1 MVDQLLQIAKENL
14 MTLNETVDVDGLP
27 APQVTVLLTANNS
40 VYVAVNDADGRICET
55 LKHESD
61 TKVVRMLTMW
71 KDGGVD
77 LSSYRF
83 RVALIEMNACN
94 TDTAII
100 LQGENGLHTK
110 TLGATMPKGEIG

>member
-1 MVDQLLQIAKENL
+1 MFEQLLQIAKDNL
-14 MTLNETVDVDGLP
+14 TTLNETVDVEGLP
-27 APQVTVLLTANNS
+27 APQVTVLLTSNDA

-55 LKHESD
+55 MVKNQD

-83 RVALIEMNACN
+83 RVALVEMNACN

-110 TLGATMPKGEIG
+110 ALGVTIIR

>member
-1 MVDQLLQIAKENL
+1 MFEQLLQIAKENL

-27 APQVTVLLTANNS
+27 APQVTVLLTANDA
-40 VYVAVNDADGRICET
+40 VYVAVNDVDGAICET
-55 LKHESD
+55 LKHEND

-77 LSSYRF
+77 LSSHRF
-83 RVALIEMNACN
+83 RVALVNMDERN

-110 TLGATMPKGEIG
+110 PLGVTITNG

>member
-1 MVDQLLQIAKENL
+1 MTFMIAQLIQIAKEKL
-14 MTLNETVDVDGLP
+14 ATVDDTVDVEGLP
-27 APQVTVLLTANNS
+27 APQVTVLLTANDA
-40 VYVAVNDADGRICET
+40 VYVAVNDVDGRICET
-55 LKHESD
+55 LKHEND

-83 RVALIEMNACN
+83 RVALVEMNACN
-94 TDTAII
+94 AYAAIV

-110 TLGATMPKGEIG
+110 ALGVTIIR

>member
-1 MVDQLLQIAKENL
+1 MLDKLIQIAKEKL
-14 MTLNETVDVDGLP
+14 TMVDETVDVDGLP
-27 APQVTVLLTANNS
+27 APQVTVLLTSNDA

-55 LKHESD
+55 MAKNQD

-77 LSSYRF
+77 LSSHRF
-83 RVALIEMNACN
+83 RVALVNMDERN
-94 TDTAII
+94 TDTTIV

-110 TLGATMPKGEIG
+110 ALGVTIA

>member
-1 MVDQLLQIAKENL
+1 MFEQLLQIAKENL
-14 MTLNETVDVDGLP
+14 VTLNDTVDVEGLP
-27 APQVTVLLTANNS
+27 APQLTVLLTSNDA
-40 VYVAVNDADGRICET
+40 VYVAVNDVDGAICET
-55 LKHESD
+55 LKHEND

-83 RVALIEMNACN
+83 RVALVEMNACN
-94 TDTAII
+94 ADAAII

-110 TLGATMPKGEIG
+110 ALGVTITKG

>member
-1 MVDQLLQIAKENL
+1 MLDKLIQIAKEKL
-14 MTLNETVDVDGLP
+14 ATVDEAVDVEGLP
-27 APQVTVLLTANNS
+27 APQVTVLLTANNT

-55 LKHESD
+55 MVKNQD
-61 TKVVRMLTMW
+61 TKVVRMLTVW
-71 KDGGVD
+71 QDGGVD

-83 RVALIEMNACN
+83 RVALVEMNACN
-94 TDTAII
+94 TDAAII

>member
-1 MVDQLLQIAKENL
+1 MFDQLLKIA
-14 MTLNETVDVDGLP
+14 NEKLAIIDETVDGLP
-27 APQVTVLLTANNS
+27 APQVTVLLTANDT
-40 VYVAVNDADGRICET
+40 VYVAVNDVDGTICET
-55 LKHESD
+55 LVKHQD

-83 RVALIEMNACN
+83 RTALVKMDERN
-94 TDTAII
+94 TDTAIM

-110 TLGATMPKGEIG
+110 TLGVTVINR

>member
-1 MVDQLLQIAKENL
+1 MLDKLIQISKEKLTMVD
-14 MTLNETVDVDGLP
+14 ETVDVDGLP
-27 APQVTVLLTANNS
+27 APQVTVLLTANDA
-40 VYVAVNDADGRICET
+40 VYVAVNDVDGAICET
-55 LKHESD
+55 LKHDND

-77 LSSYRF
+77 LSSHRF
-83 RVALIEMNACN
+83 RVALVNMDERN

-110 TLGATMPKGEIG
+110 VLGVTIA

>member
-1 MVDQLLQIAKENL
+1 MLDKLIQISKEKLTMVD
-14 MTLNETVDVDGLP
+14 ETVDVDGLP
-27 APQVTVLLTANNS
+27 APQVTVLLTANDA
-40 VYVAVNDADGRICET
+40 VYVAANDVDGAICET

-77 LSSYRF
+77 LSSHRF
-83 RVALIEMNACN
+83 RVALVNMDERN

-100 LQGENGLHTK
+100 LQGKNGLHTK
-110 TLGATMPKGEIG
+110 ALGVTVINR

>member
-1 MVDQLLQIAKENL
+1 MLDKLIQIAKEKL
-14 MTLNETVDVDGLP
+14 TMVDETVDVDGLP
-27 APQVTVLLTANNS
+27 APQVTVLLTSNDA
-40 VYVAVNDADGRICET
+40 VYVAVNDVDGAICET
-55 LKHESD
+55 LKHDND

-83 RVALIEMNACN
+83 RVALVEMNACN
-94 TDTAII
+94 ADAAIV

-110 TLGATMPKGEIG
+110 ALGATMPKGESV

>member
-1 MVDQLLQIAKENL
+1 MFEQLLQIAKENL

-27 APQVTVLLTANNS
+27 APQVTVLLTANDA

-55 LKHESD
+55 MVKNQD
-61 TKVVRMLTMW
+61 TKVVRMLTVW

-83 RVALIEMNACN
+83 RVALVNMDERN

-110 TLGATMPKGEIG
+110 ALGVTIMNR

>member
-1 MVDQLLQIAKENL
+1 MFEQLLQIAKENL
-14 MTLNETVDVDGLP
+14 TTLNETVDGLP
-27 APQVTVLLTANNS
+27 APQVTVLLTANDT
-40 VYVAVNDADGRICET
+40 VYIAVNDVDGTICET
-55 LKHESD
+55 LVENQD

-83 RVALIEMNACN
+83 RTALVKMDERN
-94 TDTAII
+94 TDTAMI

-110 TLGATMPKGEIG
+110 ALGVTVINR

>member
-1 MVDQLLQIAKENL
+1 MIAQLIQIAKERL
-14 MTLNETVDVDGLP
+14 ATVDEAVDVEGLP
-27 APQVTVLLTANNS
+27 APQVTVLLTSNDA
-40 VYVAVNDADGRICET
+40 VYVAVNDVDGAICET

-83 RVALIEMNACN
+83 RLALVEMNACN
-94 TDTAII
+94 ADTAII

-110 TLGATMPKGEIG
+110 ALGATMPKGEIG